1 MMNNT
6 KNMSPLDQNEDCQYP
21 NTNINTNNSVYEE
34 NQENNAK
41 CKIYNLNRFMSL
53 DLPKAGMILDPIITE
68 GSLSMLHAYR
78 GVGKSFFAMSLALAV
93 ANGGKFLRWK
103 APHPAKVLYV
113 DGEMPANCL
122 QERFQK
128 VTGKSMIEENIDY
141 TENLELFAADMQTF
155 STIDVGNKKM
165 QEEISRI
172 IKEKGI
178 KLLILDNLSTLTTI
192 DELDAA
198 SWGIIQSWLISLRK
212 SGVAVLIIH
221 HSGKRGGQRGISKR
235 EDILDLVINLK
246 NKAKSEKGDDED
258 EVMFNGKCQVMFEKN
273 RNLSKKQ
280 ISNLGIELLD
290 MDNGSVSWVDTYAT
304 VIDLKEQGCSCRE
317 IEAITGI
324 SKSRVSEIYRMAN

>member
-1 MMNNT
+1 
-6 KNMSPLDQNEDCQYP
+6 
-21 NTNINTNNSVYEE
+21 
-34 NQENNAK
+34 
-41 CKIYNLNRFMSL
+41 
-53 DLPKAGMILDPIITE
+53 
-68 GSLSMLHAYR
+68 
-78 GVGKSFFAMSLALAV
+78 
-93 ANGGKFLRWK
+93 
-103 APHPAKVLYV
+103 
-113 DGEMPANCL
+113 
-122 QERFQK
+122 
-128 VTGKSMIEENIDY
+128 
-141 TENLELFAADMQTF
+141 
-155 STIDVGNKKM
+155 M

-172 IKEKGI
+172 IKEKGV

-221 HSGKRGGQRGISKR
+221 HSGKRGGERGISKR

-290 MDNGSVSWVDTYAT
+290 MDNGPVSWVDTYAT